1 MYLNWL
7 GSLHLVSDTAGKLTL
22 RKEFAGR
29 YGFPELM
36 MVVVTF
42 KARSA

>member
-1 MYLNWL
+1 MYLNLL
-7 GSLHLVSDTAGKLTL
+7 GSLHLVSDTEGKLTF
-22 RKEFAGR
+22 KKVFAGR
-29 YGFPELM
+29 YGFPLLM